1 VVCCLAEGSALKGVL
16 GYADIGMV
24 TTGGLPI
31 ADDATTLETWVTVA
45 EGMDLF
51 DLALELRGLQ
61 HHPEEHLVSIAR
73 LHLLSGDFAGAR
85 SLLRPSADEWT
96 PPPGTQFRQEDMLL
110 AACEAAAGNPIASTW
125 LLAAASAL
133 SQQGDAWIG
142 HYLVA
147 LAADARGDLALG
159 AQAWTTLVMQ
169 FGIRTE
175 LTIPRW
181 AAAHVAH
188 RDPHE
193 AKVALANVVKA
204 GFAFRSLPHQAN
216 RDPRPI
222 LNAANFLVAAG
233 DPAGA
238 RLLLE
243 MVARSQPRSEPVL
256 EALVA
261 LSPNAA
267 MRRYRMRVRALLVV
281 AFLLIPL
288 GYVWAV
294 GMALGRVW
302 FRQHV
307 RVPGLSATD
316 SQVWRALRRVR
327 YDPAAAAMT
336 PLDAEVDGLEL
347 LLILLGLS
355 VGGLGGYGLAAMVGG
370 WFGVSNPLTDLP
382 LLFLWLFVLVA
393 VPAVLVVGKRYL
405 LRWAR
410 RLRRL
415 RAQEAAERLRLRTA
429 STCQCWET
437 STFRDDFADV
447 YSQQHLAPMTTAQ
460 TRTLAVELAPGRAV
474 LACPVTGAL
483 WLRIDRTPEGAV
495 LLIRGDV
502 PVPDATSP
510 TPTGFYL

>member
-1 VVCCLAEGSALKGVL
+1 MGP
-16 GYADIGMV
+16 ADIAMV
-24 TTGGLPI
+24 TTGGPPI
-31 ADDATTLETWVTVA
+31 ADDATTLETWVAVA

-51 DLALELRGLQ
+51 DLALELRELQ
-61 HHPEEHLVSIAR
+61 HHPEEHLVSTAR
-73 LHLLSGDFAGAR
+73 LHLLSGHFAEAR

-96 PPPGTQFRQEDMLL
+96 PPPGTQFRQEDVLV
-110 AACEAAAGNPIASTW
+110 AACEAAAGNAIASTW

-133 SQQGDAWIG
+133 SQQGETSIG

-159 AQAWTTLVMQ
+159 AQAWTTLVTQ
-169 FGIRTE
+169 LGIRTE

-181 AAAHVAH
+181 AVAQVAY
-188 RDPHE
+188 RDPFE
-193 AKVALANVVKA
+193 ATVALANVASA

-216 RDPRPI
+216 RNPRPI
-222 LNAANFLVAAG
+222 LNAANFLLAAG
-233 DPAGA
+233 DRAGA

-243 MVARSQPRSEPVL
+243 VVARSQPRSEPVL

-261 LSPNAA
+261 LSPRAA

-281 AFLLIPL
+281 AFLLVPL
-288 GYVWAV
+288 GYVWAI

-307 RVPGLSATD
+307 RVPGLSAAD

-336 PLDAEVDGLEL
+336 PVDNEVDGVEL

-355 VGGLGGYGLAAMVGG
+355 VGGLGGYGLASVVGG
-370 WFGVSNPLTDLP
+370 WFGVSNLLTDLP
-382 LLFLWLFVLVA
+382 LLFLWLFVIVA

-405 LRWAR
+405 LRWAG
-410 RLRRL
+410 RLRRV
-415 RAQEAAERLRLRTA
+415 RTHEAAERLRLRTA
-429 STCQCWET
+429 RTCRCWET
-437 STFRDDFADV
+437 STFRDDLADV
-447 YSQQHLAPMTTAQ
+447 YSQQHLAPTTTAQ
-460 TRTLAVELAPGRAV
+460 TRALAVALAPGRAV
-474 LACPVTGAL
+474 LTCPVTGAL
-483 WLRIDRTPEGAV
+483 WLRVERVPEGAV

-502 PVPDATSP
+502 PVPEASSATPS
-510 TPTGFYL
+510 GFYL